1 MMGACPRYRENLLLD
16 VHGELDPEAASPWR
30 DHLRTCAACREERD
44 RMLRLLGE
52 MKESMHV
59 PPLSPARSEMLVRGV
74 QAGLSRTS
82 EERSSAGWQLF
93 TRPARMA
100 PALAALCGLVLV
112 VFFLRPGTPP
122 APLPVRAPLEQ
133 KALGE
138 VPARE
143 LEILRHLELLK
154 QLDTVQKLVHIL
166 DDADDDPQGPATA
179 PTTQGMIRHENTGT
193 YA

>member
-1 MMGACPRYRENLLLD
+1 MGSCPQYRENLLLD
-16 VHGELDPEAASPWR
+16 AHGELDPEAASPWR

-44 RMLRLLGE
+44 RMLRLLAG
-52 MKESMHV
+52 MKESMPV
-59 PPLSPARSEMLVRGV
+59 PPLSPARSEMMLRTV
-74 QAGLSRTS
+74 QARLSGRR

-93 TRPARMA
+93 SRPSRLA
-100 PALAALCGLVLV
+100 PALAALCGLMLM
-112 VFFLRPGTPP
+112 VFFLAPGRSPVPP
-122 APLPVRAPLEQ
+122 PVRTPLEQ

-143 LEILRHLELLK
+143 LEILKNLELLK

-166 DDADDDPQGPATA
+166 DGTDDDLQDPATA
-179 PTTQGMIRHENTGT
+179 PSTQGMIRHENEGT